1 MMGDRIMGILFYL
14 TIIEQGFEA
23 LHINIVIYTFLKF
36 QGNVIDFLFIKLLHY
51 YTYDCYYNKMLHNI
65 VISPA
70 QCKAGRDLLGWTQ
83 QDLKEYSGVS
93 ANTIATFEKGS
104 RSLTIK
110 TMEKLVDA
118 FYRYGVRFENNSN
131 EVVVRLLLNGV

>member
-1 MMGDRIMGILFYL
+1 MS
-14 TIIEQGFEA
+14 
-23 LHINIVIYTFLKF
+23 
-36 QGNVIDFLFIKLLHY
+36 
-51 YTYDCYYNKMLHNI
+51 HNI

-83 QDLKEYSGVS
+83 QDLKEYSGIGI
-93 ANTIATFEKGS
+93 NTIATFEKGS

-131 EVVVRLLLNGV
+131 EVVVRLLLNHNL

>member
-1 MMGDRIMGILFYL
+1 MS
-14 TIIEQGFEA
+14 
-23 LHINIVIYTFLKF
+23 
-36 QGNVIDFLFIKLLHY
+36 
-51 YTYDCYYNKMLHNI
+51 HNI

-70 QCKAGRDLLGWTQ
+70 QCKAGRNLLSWTQ
-83 QDLKEYSGVS
+83 EDLKVYSSVS

-118 FYRYGVRFENNSN
+118 FYRHGVRFENNSN
-131 EVVVRLLLNGV
+131 EVAVRLLLK